1 MVVQITLPHYQ
12 MSDSDDNQNTCS
24 LFVCIFIWLD
34 GLDRKSVSF
43 ANNNNNRLD
52 KIHVTLLD

>member
-12 MSDSDDNQNTCS
+12 MSDSGDNQNTCS

-52 KIHVTLLD
+52 KIHVILLD